1 MADAAGSN
9 LAAVLT
15 GFVSTHVETHNMPM
29 LEEMKREVRDLHAS
43 LLAQADANQ
52 QQMMA
57 NERRLAFVEEVL
69 KSKLAQQE
77 DQLRKRLWEMQVNFE
92 NTIKQ
97 ERANTE
103 KNMQALKQFCSSVE
117 KMSETLH
124 QKVQCF
130 ESFHKMQHF
139 QDSLGTL
146 RLSEQLASTEKALRE
161 KVDFK
166 QLQQLEQL
174 FVECLSDCHE
184 LQVGSQ
190 THGLRD
196 LHAALSCTDTRVA
209 SLEQTVQD
217 SSRLEQLQQMEN
229 LLAGIQSQVACL
241 EKIVDEKAGSDYV
254 LQLHGVLQGV
264 QVQVSSLEHLLERKV
279 PQSEL
284 QELHKS
290 LESKMGKVEEV
301 LQGKINV
308 ALLCSATGTRGAVAQ
323 IRQLRH
329 SVNTLQGKVTRA
341 KQATAQGAT
350 KSPAAV
356 INTKKRK
363 SEEEESPRDG
373 EMRETTSAPKTL

>member
-1 MADAAGSN
+1 
-9 LAAVLT
+9 
-15 GFVSTHVETHNMPM
+15 MPI
-29 LEEMKREVRDLHAS
+29 LEEMRREVRDLHAS

-77 DQLRKRLWEMQVNFE
+77 DLLQKRLWEMQVNFE
-92 NTIKQ
+92 STIKQ

-184 LQVGSQ
+184 LQVSSQ
-190 THGLRD
+190 SHGLRD

-217 SSRLEQLQQMEN
+217 SSCSEQMQQMEN
-229 LLAGIQSQVACL
+229 LVAGIQTQVACL
-241 EKIVDEKAGSDYV
+241 EKIVDEKAGSDSV

-279 PQSEL
+279 PL
-284 QELHKS
+284 LHKS

-329 SVNTLQGKVTRA
+329 SVNTLQGKVARA
-341 KQATAQGAT
+341 KQAAAQGAS

-363 SEEEESPRDG
+363 SEDEESPRDG
-373 EMRETTSAPKTL
+373 EMRETTSAAKTL